1 MNILVISPHGMYFD
15 YTLSFVHHQAK
26 AFVEAGHRV
35 RVIVPLAI
43 GKKSNEGRRFGPI
56 VEHLVRDGVEICYV
70 RHLSLSSCGSLRF
83 NPASAKLMCR
93 LFCASIMQDFHPDV
107 VYGHTII
114 FGGKLAPYFREK
126 YHIPSVITTH
136 GGDTDVSLKPQNRAK
151 AKAICNQA
159 DAIVAVSGAYLK
171 KTQQIGTSTR
181 SLRILNG
188 FAVSHLS
195 DAEKIPHRIVQVGS
209 LVPSKHY
216 GDTLRAVACLRKS
229 CPDVTLVI
237 VGDGAERGRLEA
249 LTRELGLTD
258 CAQFLGH
265 LPNEEALAEMAKAE
279 FFVMPSHPEGFGIVY
294 LEAMASGCLTIGTAG
309 EGIADV
315 IRSGENGFLVPP
327 NDPNAIVKGI
337 DWCLTHPE
345 DAAAIAERGRKDA
358 LRLTWA
364 HNAAQY
370 IQLFEEL
377 RT

>member
-15 YTLSFVHHQAK
+15 YTLSFVHHQAE

-114 FGGKLAPYFREK
+114 FGGKIAPYFREK

-159 DAIVAVSGAYLK
+159 DAVVAVSGACLK

-195 DAEKIPHRIVQVGS
+195 DAEKIPHRIVQVGA
-209 LVPSKHY
+209 LVASKHVEVTIQAVDQLRRKY
-216 GDTLRAVACLRKS
+216 PDLTLK
-229 CPDVTLVI
+229 I
-237 VGDGAERGRLEA
+237 VGSGSERGRFEVLVA
-249 LTRELGLTD
+249 QLGMQDMTE
-258 CAQFLGH
+258 FLGQRT
-265 LPNEEALAEMAKAE
+265 NQESLAEMSKAQ
-279 FFVMPSHPEGFGIVY
+279 FFCMPSVPEGFGIVY
-294 LEAMASGCLTIGTAG
+294 LEAMASGCVTIGTEG

-327 NDPNAIVKGI
+327 NDPNAIVKVI

>member
-136 GGDTDVSLKPQNRAK
+136 GGDTDVSLKPQ
-151 AKAICNQA
+151 
-159 DAIVAVSGAYLK
+159 
-171 KTQQIGTSTR
+171 IGTSTR

-237 VGDGAERGRLEA
+237 VGGGVERARLET
-249 LTRELGLTD
+249 LCRELGLTD

-279 FFVMPSHPEGFGIVY
+279 VFVMPSHPEGFGIVY
-294 LEAMASGCLTIGTAG
+294 LEAMASGCVTIGTEG

-377 RT
+377 RI